1 MRNRTEFG
9 RSNLSC
15 ETIFLLAFLV
25 IALGAPS
32 QAQKSKAPAAGPP
45 KYDLH
50 TEAKFKGTVQELR
63 LPPKGK
69 EKEIAHLLLKN
80 GADTIDVYLCPKSF
94 LDDMDM
100 GFAQGE
106 EIALTGSKVKQDG
119 ADLILARE
127 VAKGSNTFVLRDDKG
142 GPVWNWRH

>member
-1 MRNRTEFG
+1 MRARTEFA
-9 RSNLSC
+9 RSNVACGS
-15 ETIFLLAFLV
+15 IILLAFLPV
-25 IALGAPS
+25 FLVTPS
-32 QAQKSKAPAAGPP
+32 QAQKIAGPP

-50 TEAKFKGTVQELR
+50 TEAKFKGTIAELK

-69 EKEIAHLLLKN
+69 EKDIAHLLLKN
-80 GADTIDVYLCPKSF
+80 GADTFDVYLCPKSF

-100 GFAQGE
+100 GFTQGE
-106 EIALTGSKVKQDG
+106 EIALTGSKVKEDG

-127 VAKGSNTFVLRDDKG
+127 VAKGSDTFVLRDAKG